1 MFCWICLVFALC
13 LPHESRPTSDLHQQ
27 FSILAE
33 ELLKVSPLLGLRH
46 PGASDVCQGRHMLL
60 YIQVLVV
67 ETDDCHHLPP
77 KSLGCFLPG
86 PWSRTR
92 AATGCLS
99 RSKGVSWGPVWPC
112 LQVSLQT
119 ARTQGRDTASWHA
132 LSQHQLWIKHQ
143 FCCPCQMPTEV
154 MWVKPLSSV
163 HRENTLIF
171 VIYSVWMP
179 FHLSSQDTCLERPI
193 LVVLSW
199 ILYLY
204 PCPPPLSYKAQ
215 EGPFT
220 FMRVVLSQWFL
231 KCGSLQGA
239 GGWAVSS
246 MSITWGIC

>member
-1 MFCWICLVFALC
+1 MFGFCP
-13 LPHESRPTSDLHQQ
+13 LPPPQISPHIRPTTAVLNPGWGT
-27 FSILAE
+27 FKCL
-33 ELLKVSPLLGLRH
+33 SPVGPQASRCFWCVPGLTH
-46 PGASDVCQGRHMLL
+46 TAL
-60 YIQVLVV
+60 YSGTSVV
-67 ETDDCHHLPP
+67 ETDNCHHLPP

-92 AATGCLS
+92 ASTGCLS

-112 LQVSLQT
+112 LQVAPKT
-119 ARTQGRDTASWHA
+119 ARKQGPDTASWHA
-132 LSQHQLWIKHQ
+132 LSQHQLRIKHQ
-143 FCCPCQMPTEV
+143 LCCPCQMPTEM

-171 VIYSVWMP
+171 VIYSIWMP

-193 LVVLSW
+193 LVVSSC

-204 PCPPPLSYKAQ
+204 PCTPPLSYKAQ

-220 FMRVVLSQWFL
+220 FMWVVLSQWFL
-231 KCGSLQGA
+231 KCGILQGA
-239 GGWAVSS
+239 GEWAVST